1 MHGVDVAV
9 FRWIN
14 GWTNDVAP
22 FFDFLSEGN
31 KIRWVQVV
39 FGLMLL
45 TFLIGGKETRKA
57 AILLLI
63 SVGLSNVV
71 SDGFKH
77 AFDVLR
83 PCSSPDVIPFYVPH
97 GVHPLDSSG
106 TVSAHAANMAAIAF
120 VITYFFDWWGVI
132 PIVVAFL

>member
-39 FGLMLL
+39 FGLDGAFALEPEWERLYDLAVHGTPFLHPVWALTWARLFVAPTDVVTLVARTGDTVVGIAPFYWRRLPGGAVSLQLL
-45 TFLIGGKETRKA
+45 GANRQSE
-57 AILLLI
+57 
-63 SVGLSNVV
+63 
-71 SDGFKH
+71 SDG
-77 AFDVLR
+77 
-83 PCSSPDVIPFYVPH
+83 
-97 GVHPLDSSG
+97 
-106 TVSAHAANMAAIAF
+106 VSFAP
-120 VITYFFDWWGVI
+120 VSEDPT
-132 PIVVAFL
+132 L